1 MGRATIDLVPA
12 PPIDFSM
19 LLNQSSYALAAR
31 LNAALAGCGVTVRMY
46 CVLDKAAAGEYT
58 QGQIAEAAWL
68 DKTTMVVTVDEL
80 ERRGLAERRPSPSD
94 RRARVIAVTDEGR
107 RTLDRAHAV
116 VQGIYDEV
124 LDGVPKAQRET
135 FSAVLRRLVDGP
147 LAAPF
152 HLEDQRPARRRRQ
165 PAER

>member
-1 MGRATIDLVPA
+1 MPA

-31 LNAALAGCGVTVRMY
+31 LNAALAEVGITVRMY
-46 CVLDKAAAGEYT
+46 CVLDKAAEGEYT

-94 RRARVIAVTDEGR
+94 RRARVIAVTDAGR
-107 RTLDRAHAV
+107 RVLDRGHAV
-116 VQGIYDEV
+116 VQGVYDEV
-124 LDGVPKAQRET
+124 LADVPKAQRQT
-135 FSAVLRRLVDGP
+135 FASVLAQLVSGP

-165 PAER
+165 AAPR

>member
-1 MGRATIDLVPA
+1 VPA
-12 PPIDFSM
+12 PPVDFSM

-31 LNAALAGCGVTVRMY
+31 LNPALAEVGITVRMY
-46 CVLDKAAAGEYT
+46 CVLDKAAEGEYT

-80 ERRGLAERRPSPSD
+80 ERRGLAKRRPSPTD

-107 RTLDRAHAV
+107 QVLDRGHAV
-116 VQGIYDEV
+116 VQDVYDEV
-124 LDGVPKAQRET
+124 LAGVPKAQRQT
-135 FSAVLRRLVDGP
+135 FAAVLAHLVSGP

-152 HLEDQRPARRRRQ
+152 HLEDQRPPRRRRQ
-165 PAER
+165 SAGH

>member
-1 MGRATIDLVPA
+1 VPA
-12 PPIDFSM
+12 PPIDFAM

-31 LNAALAGCGVTVRMY
+31 LNAALADCGVTVRMY
-46 CVLDKAAAGEYT
+46 CVLDKAAQGEFT

-80 ERRGLAERRPSPSD
+80 ERRGLAERRPSPTD
-94 RRARVIAVTDEGR
+94 RRARVIAVTPEGR
-107 RTLDRAHAV
+107 RALERAHGV
-116 VQGIYDEV
+116 VQGVYDEV
-124 LDGVPKAQRET
+124 LAGVPKTQREA
-135 FSAVLRRLVDGP
+135 FSTVLTRLVDGP